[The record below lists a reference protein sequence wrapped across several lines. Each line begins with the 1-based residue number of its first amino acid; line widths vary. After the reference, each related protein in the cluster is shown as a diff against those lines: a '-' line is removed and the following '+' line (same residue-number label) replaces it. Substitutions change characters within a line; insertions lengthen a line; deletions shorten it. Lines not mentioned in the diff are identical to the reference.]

1 VATARDM
8 KTGRRKGILVAA
20 LSFKDDRFSR
30 ADLVFTGVDHSAD
43 SYEVLVFLNNPAAV
57 DTTPHNLESG
67 YGGRFVIFGHG
78 GCYGEAGHCDVPET
92 RTPDDLR
99 LPHPLTP
106 ATKIVTVTEALRF
119 VLAQEPHELRTVTL
133 VPIAMTPRRK
143 DRGITTDLFKFGD
156 LSLRTYLAGTDS
168 AVPSSEQFLASRR
181 AALAQPLA
189 EEQPPPAKRR
199 APAKKATAKAGAKAA
214 GKRATKKAAA
224 KRQQRSRRS

>member
-1 VATARDM
+1 MT
-8 KTGRRKGILVAA
+8 TGRRKGILVAP
-20 LSFKDDRFSR
+20 LSFNDERFSR
-30 ADLVFTGVDHSAD
+30 ADLVFTDVDHSAD

-67 YGGRFVIFGHG
+67 YGGRFIIFGHG
-78 GCYGEAGHCDVPET
+78 GCYGEAGHCDVGET
-92 RTPDDLR
+92 RAPDDLR

-106 ATKIVTVTEALRF
+106 TTKIVTVTEALRF

-143 DRGITTDLFKFGD
+143 DRGITADLFKFGD
-156 LSLRTYLAGTDS
+156 VALRTYLGGTDS

-189 EEQPPPAKRR
+189 EEQAPAAKRR
-199 APAKKATAKAGAKAA
+199 AAAKKVADRAGAKAA
-214 GKRATKKAAA
+214 GTQATKKAAA
-224 KRQQRSRRS
+224 KRQRRSKQS